1 MAAEWDRLADRG
13 DGPLA
18 RHGWFALWWRS
29 FGQGALCACI
39 VREGEELRAAIPLA
53 RTPGRLAALA
63 SNASPRFR
71 PLADDEEA
79 LTMLMGAVV
88 GAAPG
93 ELILHGLPADDRTVS
108 ITVDV
113 VKASRRLVAVH
124 PGNRP
129 PRVDLTGSWEDYRAH
144 MRSKW
149 GSGSIER
156 KERKMGRDHRVE
168 MRLAEPPRDFEEQI
182 RRGFALESQG
192 WKGARGT
199 AILSN
204 RETAGFYWDAARFF
218 HDAGALRLSE
228 ILLDDELI
236 AFDMSFLWDGVLLCV
251 KTAYDERYATLSP
264 GMVLRR
270 ALIHRCFELGL
281 RAHDL
286 GGDDTE
292 WKRRFATSWHPQ
304 VTLSAYRPRP
314 VPVLHYVYRRHLRHR
329 VRRVYSAT
337 LGPWRVELAKRRS
350 RAQLS

>member
-18 RHGWFALWWRS
+18 RHGWFSLWWKS
-29 FGQGALCACI
+29 FGEGAICACI
-39 VREGEELRAAIPLA
+39 VREGQELRAAIPLA
-53 RTPGRLAALA
+53 RTRGRLMALA

-71 PLADDEEA
+71 PLADDEQA
-79 LTMLMGAVV
+79 LAMLMRALVE
-88 GAAPG
+88 AAPG
-93 ELILHGLPADDRTVS
+93 ELILHGLPADDRAVS
-108 ITVDV
+108 ITVDAA
-113 VKASRRLVAVH
+113 KASHRLVAID

-129 PRVDLTGSWEDYRAH
+129 PRVDLTGSWEDYRSQ
-144 MRSKW
+144 MKSKW

-156 KERKMGRDHRVE
+156 KERKMARGHRLE
-168 MRLAEPPRDFEEQI
+168 MRLAEPPRDFEEQV

-199 AILSN
+199 AILSS
-204 RETAGFYWDAARFF
+204 RDTAGFYWDAARFL

-228 ILLDDELI
+228 ILLDGELI
-236 AFDMSFLWDGVLLCV
+236 AFDMSLLWDGDLLCL

-270 ALIHRCFELGL
+270 ALVQRCFELGL
-281 RAHDL
+281 RTHDL

-304 VTLSAYRPRP
+304 VTLCVYRIRP
-314 VPVLHYVYRRHLRHR
+314 VTLAHYVHRRHLRHR
-329 VRRVYSAT
+329 VRRVYTAT
-337 LGPWRVELAKRRS
+337 LGPWRVAWAKRRS
-350 RAQLS
+350 RARLP